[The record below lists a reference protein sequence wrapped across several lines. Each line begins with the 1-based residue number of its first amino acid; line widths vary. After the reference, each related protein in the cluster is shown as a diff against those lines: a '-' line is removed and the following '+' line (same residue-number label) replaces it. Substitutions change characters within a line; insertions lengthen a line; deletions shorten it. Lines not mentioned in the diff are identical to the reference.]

1 MDIFQEIKL
10 LHKSYRLKNFNPS
23 DLIST
28 DYSKKKNLISLS
40 FYITTM
46 SLEILLNQPFKK
58 KIKIL
63 HNDFLQPFMK
73 KTTQK
78 VERIENNT
86 FGYCL
91 IIIIRKLY
99 IKEINISQ
107 YLDEIFDYSIIHW
120 SIIQGFNEK
129 IYKRKYNILKELW
142 LKNKYL
148 ALSIDKESLIDLIIE
163 LYKSFEIGVGNKKI
177 IKENI
182 AALIY
187 SVSKANKEFRM
198 DALKE
203 IKKVLK
209 ILQKGH

>member
-1 MDIFQEIKL
+1 MMGDFDKIKL
-10 LHKSYRLKNFNPS
+10 LHKSYRLSDFKPKNLF
-23 DLIST
+23 ST
-28 DYSKKKNLISLS
+28 NSSKKDNIILLS

-46 SLEILLNQPFKK
+46 SLEILMNQPFKK
-58 KIKIL
+58 KIKIF
-63 HNDFLQPFMK
+63 HNDLLKPFMK

-91 IIIIRKLY
+91 IIILRKLY
-99 IKEINISQ
+99 IKDTNISQ
-107 YLDEIFDYSIIHW
+107 YLDEIFNYAVIHW
-120 SIIQGFNEK
+120 SIIQGYNEK
-129 IYKRKYNILKELW
+129 IYKMKYFILKELW

-163 LYKSFEIGVGNKKI
+163 LYRSYEMGVGNKAI

-187 SVSKANKEFRM
+187 AVSKANKEFRM
-198 DALKE
+198 DAIKE
-203 IKKVLK
+203 FKKVLK
-209 ILQKGH
+209 IL

>member
-58 KIKIL
+58 KIKLL
-63 HNDFLQPFMK
+63 HNDFLEPFMK

-163 LYKSFEIGVGNKKI
+163 LYRSFEIGVGNKKI

-209 ILQKGH
+209 IL

>member
-1 MDIFQEIKL
+1 M
-10 LHKSYRLKNFNPS
+10 
-23 DLIST
+23 
-28 DYSKKKNLISLS
+28 
-40 FYITTM
+40 
-46 SLEILLNQPFKK
+46 NQPFKK
-58 KIKIL
+58 KIKIF
-63 HNDFLQPFMK
+63 HNDLLKPFMK

-91 IIIIRKLY
+91 IIILRKLY
-99 IKEINISQ
+99 IKDTNISQ
-107 YLDEIFDYSIIHW
+107 YLDEIFNYAVIHW
-120 SIIQGFNEK
+120 SIIQGYNEK
-129 IYKRKYNILKELW
+129 IYKMKYFILKELW

-163 LYKSFEIGVGNKKI
+163 LYRSYEMGVGNKAI

-187 SVSKANKEFRM
+187 AVSKANKEFRM

-203 IKKVLK
+203 FKKVLK
-209 ILQKGH
+209 IL

>member
-1 MDIFQEIKL
+1 MEDFDKIKL
-10 LHKSYRLKNFNPS
+10 LHKSYRLSDFKPKNLFSPES
-23 DLIST
+23 
-28 DYSKKKNLISLS
+28 SKKDNIISLS
-40 FYITTM
+40 FYVTTM

-63 HNDFLQPFMK
+63 HNNLLKPFMT
-73 KTTQK
+73 KTNQK

-91 IIIIRKLY
+91 IIILRKLY
-99 IKEINISQ
+99 IKETNISQ
-107 YLDEIFDYSIIHW
+107 YLDEIFNYAVIHW
-120 SIIQGFNEK
+120 SIIQGYNEK
-129 IYKRKYNILKELW
+129 IYKMKYFILKELW

-163 LYKSFEIGVGNKKI
+163 LYRSYEMGVGNKAI

-187 SVSKANKEFRM
+187 AVSKANKEFRM
-198 DALKE
+198 DVLKE
-203 IKKVLK
+203 FKKVL
-209 ILQKGH
+209 

>member
-1 MDIFQEIKL
+1 MGDFDKIKL
-10 LHKSYRLKNFNPS
+10 LHKSYRLSDFKPKNLF
-23 DLIST
+23 ST
-28 DYSKKKNLISLS
+28 NSSKKDNIILLS

-46 SLEILLNQPFKK
+46 SLEILMNQPFKK
-58 KIKIL
+58 KIKIF
-63 HNDFLQPFMK
+63 HNDLLKPFMK

-91 IIIIRKLY
+91 IIMLRKLY
-99 IKEINISQ
+99 IKETNISQ
-107 YLDEIFDYSIIHW
+107 YLDEIFNYAVIHW
-120 SIIQGFNEK
+120 SIIQGYNEK
-129 IYKRKYNILKELW
+129 IYKMKYFILKELW

-148 ALSIDKESLIDLIIE
+148 ALSIDEESLIDLIIE
-163 LYKSFEIGVGNKKI
+163 LYRSYEMGVGNKAI

-187 SVSKANKEFRM
+187 AVSKANKEFRM

-203 IKKVLK
+203 FKKVLK
-209 ILQKGH
+209 IL

>member
-1 MDIFQEIKL
+1 MMGDFDKIKL
-10 LHKSYRLKNFNPS
+10 LHKSYRLSDFKPKNLF
-23 DLIST
+23 ST
-28 DYSKKKNLISLS
+28 NSSKKDNIILLS

-46 SLEILLNQPFKK
+46 SLEILMNQPFKK
-58 KIKIL
+58 KIKIF
-63 HNDFLQPFMK
+63 HNDLLKPFMK

-91 IIIIRKLY
+91 IIILRKLY
-99 IKEINISQ
+99 IKDTNISQ
-107 YLDEIFDYSIIHW
+107 YLDEIFNYAVIHW
-120 SIIQGFNEK
+120 SIIQGYNEK
-129 IYKRKYNILKELW
+129 IYKTKYFILKELW

-163 LYKSFEIGVGNKKI
+163 LYRSYEIGVGNKAI

-187 SVSKANKEFRM
+187 AVSKANKEFRM

-203 IKKVLK
+203 FKKVLK
-209 ILQKGH
+209 IL